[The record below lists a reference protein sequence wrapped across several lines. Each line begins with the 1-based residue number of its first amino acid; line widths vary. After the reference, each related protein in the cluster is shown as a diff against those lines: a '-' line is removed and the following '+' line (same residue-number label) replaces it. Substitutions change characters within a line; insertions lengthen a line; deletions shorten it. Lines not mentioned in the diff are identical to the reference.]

1 MSSWPGAGWLV
12 WFSYDSPAVPP
23 TFVSPIGTQVD
34 SPLHRQCTSLL
45 LNGSIARIAATVFG
59 ARSSSR
65 RARKVNGPAVVF
77 CICHPARR
85 DRGGNPPHGPAP
97 FHPPG

>member
-1 MSSWPGAGWLV
+1 MRIWPGAGWLV
-12 WFSYDSPAVPP
+12 WVSCESPAAPP

-45 LNGSIARIAATVFG
+45 LNGSIALIAATVLG

-65 RARKVNGPAVVF
+65 RARRENGPAVIFNMVT
-77 CICHPARR
+77 IGRIAARTI
-85 DRGGNPPHGPAP
+85 AA
-97 FHPPG
+97 